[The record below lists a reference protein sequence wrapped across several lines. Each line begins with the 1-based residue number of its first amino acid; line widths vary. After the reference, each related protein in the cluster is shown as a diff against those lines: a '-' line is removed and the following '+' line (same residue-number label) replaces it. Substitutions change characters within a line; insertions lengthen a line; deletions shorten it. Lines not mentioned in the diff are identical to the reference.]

1 MTKIQVSID
10 LPDLI
15 FEKAQ
20 TSGLLNPENLS
31 CMIVDHVEQSYR
43 PRIKR
48 ERKEWPKDKPLPEG
62 FDPLLIEVVDPYFY
76 GKAKAV
82 GDIVSPIDVEWEA
95 MQ

>member
-20 TSGLLNPENLS
+20 ISGFLSPENLS
-31 CMIVDHVEQSYR
+31 HVIVEQVEQSHQSR
-43 PRIKR
+43 KKR
-48 ERKEWPKDKPLPEG
+48 KRKEWPKNKPLPEG
-62 FDPLLIEVVDPYFY
+62 FDPILIDVVDPCFY

-82 GDIVSPIDVEWEA
+82 GDIISPIEVEWEA
-95 MQ
+95 MR

>member
-20 TSGLLNPENLS
+20 VSGLLEPENLS
-31 CMIVDHVEQSYR
+31 LVIVEQLTQSYQ
-43 PRIKR
+43 PRNKR

-62 FDPLLIEVVDPYFY
+62 FDPLLIDVVDPYFY

-82 GDIVSPIDVEWEA
+82 GDIVSIPKNRNS
-95 MQ
+95 

>member
-20 TSGLLNPENLS
+20 VSGLLEPENLS
-31 CMIVDHVEQSYR
+31 LVIVEQVTQSYQ
-43 PRIKR
+43 PRNKR
-48 ERKEWPKDKPLPEG
+48 ERKEWPKDKPLPA
-62 FDPLLIEVVDPYFY
+62 LLIDVVDPYFY

-82 GDIVSPIDVEWEA
+82 GDIVSIPKNRNS
-95 MQ
+95 